1 MAGRARSLVRHA
13 ANSDG
18 ATVKHQYF
26 GDVNDYRK
34 YGLLRALQS
43 SGDLVLSVAWMATPD
58 DGSTDGSLRRYLEDE
73 SRWATHDPE
82 LHKFLRKRLS
92 DSRRPDLSIIEG
104 SEILPRA
111 HYYSATVPDDIV
123 GRRAWSAGLLEA
135 TTHAD
140 LVFLD
145 PDNGLEIASK
155 PMGRKGSSK
164 YLAWGEVDA
173 LASAGKSLV
182 IYQHFTREPREQF
195 IHRIGGLVRQHANA
209 AFLEAFRTPHV
220 LFLVAGQRRH
230 EQVLSS
236 ALSQVTRDWAGQLD
250 VVGLSFR

>member
-1 MAGRARSLVRHA
+1 
-13 ANSDG
+13 
-18 ATVKHQYF
+18 VKHQYF

-43 SGDLVLSVAWMATPD
+43 SGDLALSVAWMATPD

-73 SRWATHDPE
+73 SRWAAHDPE
-82 LHKFLRKRLS
+82 LYDFLRTRLS
-92 DSRRPDLSIIEG
+92 DSRRPDLSVIEA

-111 HYYSATVPDDIV
+111 HYYSATVPDDIA
-123 GRRAWSAGLLEA
+123 GRRVWSAGLLEA
-135 TTHAD
+135 TRDAD

-164 YLAWGEVDA
+164 YLAWAEVDA
-173 LASAGKSLV
+173 LAATGKSLV
-182 IYQHFTREPREQF
+182 IYQHFTREPRDQF
-195 IHRIGGLVRQHANA
+195 IHRIGGLVRQHSNA

-230 EQVLSS
+230 KQVL
-236 ALSQVTRDWAGQLD
+236 ARAVSQVERNWAGQLD
-250 VVGLSFR
+250 AVGLSSG